1 MTVAARRIDLDVWTK
16 DQFLAWVEAQPRDS
30 RYEFDGSHPVAMS
43 PATTDNNDI
52 ARNIREYLR
61 AKLPATMRCKV
72 YGPQQQIETVGGAL
86 REPDAFV
93 ACSKRIGKAV
103 AIAAPVAVFE
113 VVSLGKEN
121 RSRDEDTKVDE
132 YESVPTILRYGIV
145 ESERRS
151 VTVF

>member
-16 DQFLAWVEAQPRDS
+16 DQFLAWVDAQPGDT
-30 RYEFDGSHPVAMS
+30 RYEFDGSHPIAMS
-43 PATTDNNDI
+43 PATTDHNDI

-61 AKLPATMRCKV
+61 AKLPAAMRCKV
-72 YGPQQQIETVGGAL
+72 YGPQQPIETVGGAL

-113 VVSLGKEN
+113 VVSPGKEN
-121 RSRDEDTKVDE
+121 RNRDEDIKVDE
-132 YESVPTILRYGIV
+132 YGSVPTILRARQKISALV
-145 ESERRS
+145 LL
-151 VTVF
+151 F